1 MISLNYTNLNIM
13 WDKIDLRSWKEE
25 KEINVWKQD
34 YIRKIIEDLIEL
46 KIEAKKENKP
56 ILYDQLRTSLIRAHE
71 VQMGQVRIFKK

>member
-1 MISLNYTNLNIM
+1 MIPLNYTNLNIM

-71 VQMGQVRIFKK
+71 VQMG